1 MTTADSPALL
11 DVNLLVA
18 LFDPDH
24 VHHDTAHDWF
34 ADTRGA
40 GWATCPLTENG
51 VVRILSNLR
60 YSPAAEPPARIV
72 DRLRAFCASGHHVF
86 WADDV
91 SLRDDQRFVADAPVS
106 HRQITDIY
114 LLGLAKRH
122 GGRLATFD
130 RTIPIAAVPGAR
142 SRDLVI
148 VSEG

>member
-1 MTTADSPALL
+1 MTARARPALL

-24 VHHDTAHDWF
+24 IHHDAAHDWF
-34 ADTRGA
+34 VDNKED
-40 GWATCPLTENG
+40 GWATCPITENG

-72 DRLRAFCASGHHVF
+72 DRLRAFCESGGHVF
-86 WADDV
+86 WPDDV
-91 SLRDDQRFVADAPVS
+91 SLREGKWFVAGAPVS
-106 HRQITDIY
+106 HRQITDVY

-130 RTIPIAAVPGAR
+130 RTIPVRAVSSAVAE
-142 SRDLVI
+142 DLVVI
-148 VSEG
+148 SE